1 MMEAL
6 SPEAAWKLLHELRV
20 HQLEL
25 EMQNEALRHAQEELH
40 GGRDRYFDLYDLA
53 PVGYFLLSVQGSII
67 EANLTFATMLGLAK
81 AELLNKP
88 LHQFVF
94 HNDQDLYYLQY
105 RKLFETSVP
114 STCELRLVG
123 NSGARFWIRLEM
135 NLAQELDGVPVVR
148 AMAID
153 ITQRKQIEEAQQ
165 RSIEMQTILREIAEA
180 AIVLSLDDLY
190 KVVHLLV
197 VRVLSAEHF
206 LISLLDDA
214 SSEIVVAFR
223 ADAADDIPV
232 RRPIARGFTEYV
244 LRLGRTVHL
253 TGSDMAR
260 LRDKGEYVLTEGQ
273 TAKVQEYLG
282 APLTDSQGTPF
293 GVISLVLLGA
303 TQTFQKED
311 SEVLSI
317 IAAQVSL
324 AIERKQM
331 QTALTASEARF
342 RTLVENV
349 NDIVYSITPEGVAT
363 YVSPNWTE
371 VLGHGRSAII
381 GQQFTDFV
389 HPSDQADCLAVFNQ
403 MVLTGEKH
411 NGVEIRVRQASG
423 EWRWYISSAKPVRD
437 AEGKFVSIIGIL
449 HDIEARKRV
458 ETALQSS
465 QTRYHALI
473 EQSFEALALIDL
485 ETREIVEV
493 NHRFNELLGY
503 FLPADA
509 PLCVNEIAMDLR
521 SNIDR
526 LYTSLLAGTQ
536 RVLPTEARTYR
547 HKNGTLI
554 CVERAGTTINIDG
567 RKYLL
572 ASLRDTAEERRRS
585 AELARDVEVA
595 RQVQRALL
603 TELPVSPLVAV
614 RTLYYPS
621 HFVSGDSYHLGWL
634 NEGTL
639 LRGYLVDVS
648 GHGLATALQT
658 ASFSVLLREA
668 ATSKLSLHGQM
679 KRINA
684 RAARCFTEGSY
695 AALLGFELDLFLKE
709 LRYVG
714 AGITQFFANGQKIET
729 PGMFVGMWDDPK
741 FITGVLPISPG
752 DTFHFLTDGFSDALS
767 QAENRNFWSPGGKDF
782 DADMASLVG
791 LAENGELRDDA
802 TGVCLKIERS

>member
-1 MMEAL
+1 MRSRKQDGFDASQLRRRAEDIDRENIRQAPEMMEAL

-40 GGRDRYFDLYDLA
+40 VARDRYFDLYELA
-53 PVGYFLLSVQGSII
+53 PVGYFLLSVKGPII
-67 EANLTFATMLGLAK
+67 EANLTFATMLGLTK
-81 AELLNKP
+81 AELITKP
-88 LHQFVF
+88 FNQFVF
-94 HNDQDLYYLQY
+94 HEDQDIYYLQY
-105 RKLFETSVP
+105 RKLFETGVP
-114 STCELRLVG
+114 SACELRLVKNCG
-123 NSGARFWIRLEM
+123 DRFWIRMEM
-135 NLAQELDGVPVVR
+135 NLAQELDGGPVVR

-180 AIVLSLDDLY
+180 AIVLSLEDLY

-197 VRVLSAEHF
+197 VRVLPADHF
-206 LISLLDDA
+206 LISLLDEA
-214 SSEIVVAFR
+214 ASEIVVAFR
-223 ADAADDIPV
+223 ADAADDIPE

-244 LRLGRTVHL
+244 LRLGRVARL
-253 TGSDMAR
+253 TGSDMAH
-260 LRDKGEYVLTEGQ
+260 LRDKGEYVLKDGQ

-282 APLTDSQGTPF
+282 APLTDSRGTPF

-303 TQTFQKED
+303 AQTFQKED
-311 SEVLSI
+311 AEVLSI

-324 AIERKQM
+324 AIERK
-331 QTALTASEARF
+331 LTQS
-342 RTLVENV
+342 
-349 NDIVYSITPEGVAT
+349 
-363 YVSPNWTE
+363 
-371 VLGHGRSAII
+371 
-381 GQQFTDFV
+381 
-389 HPSDQADCLAVFNQ
+389 
-403 MVLTGEKH
+403 
-411 NGVEIRVRQASG
+411 
-423 EWRWYISSAKPVRD
+423 
-437 AEGKFVSIIGIL
+437 
-449 HDIEARKRV
+449 
-458 ETALQSS
+458 ALQSS
-465 QTRYHALI
+465 QARYHALI

-493 NHRFNELLGY
+493 NHRFSELLGY
-503 FLPADA
+503 ALPEDA
-509 PLCVNEIAMDLR
+509 PLCVNDIAMDLR
-521 SNIDR
+521 TNMDR
-526 LYTSLLAGTQ
+526 IYTSLLGSQ
-536 RVLPTEARTYR
+536 RVLPTETRTYR

-554 CVERAGTTINIDG
+554 CVERAGTTINIDD

-572 ASLRDTAEERRRS
+572 ASLRDTAVERRRS

-595 RQVQRALL
+595 HQVQRALL
-603 TELPVSPLVAV
+603 TELPVSSLVAV

-621 HFVSGDSYHLGWL
+621 HFVSGDSYHLEWL

-668 ATSKLSLHGQM
+668 ATSKLSLYGQM

-684 RAARCFTEGSY
+684 RAAQCFTEGSY

-714 AGITQFFANGQKIET
+714 AGITQFFANGQKVET

-767 QAENRNFWSPGGKDF
+767 QAENRNFWSPGGKNF
-782 DADMASLVG
+782 DVDVASLVG
-791 LAENGELRDDA
+791 LAESGELRDDA
-802 TGVCLKIERS
+802 TGICLKIERTTDCT